1 VSQTTFRTRTRRA
14 GFTLIELAVSLF
26 IIALL
31 LGAILV
37 PLATRVEER
46 QIAETQKKQDEIKE
60 ALIGFAVANGYL
72 PCPAVSATNGQEGN
86 RTAGEC
92 APRAGYLPW
101 RALGVDKVDSWGQI
115 YRYSVTPAFT
125 NNTTTPTPVFSLATN
140 GDITVNTRDNA
151 GIVASLASAN
161 TVVAIVISHGKN
173 GYGGVDENNAA
184 HFLPAAWPASFP
196 DENTNA
202 TETTTYVSR
211 TKQQEGS
218 AGAGGEFD
226 DVVTWLPR
234 FLLVN
239 RMVAAGKLP

>member
-1 VSQTTFRTRTRRA
+1 MTKKSRQT
-14 GFTLIELAVSLF
+14 GFTLIELAIAIF

-37 PLATRVEER
+37 PLATQVEER

-72 PCPAVSATNGQEGN
+72 PCPAVSATNGQEGT
-86 RTAGEC
+86 RAAGVC
-92 APRAGYLPW
+92 APRTGYLPW
-101 RALGVDKVDSWGQI
+101 EALGVAKLDGWGQI

-125 NNTTTPTPVFSLATN
+125 NNTTTPTPVFTLTTS
-140 GDITVNTRDNA
+140 GDILVNTRDSTGA
-151 GIVASLASAN
+151 LSSLASA
-161 TVVAIVISHGKN
+161 TSVLAIVISHGRN
-173 GYGGVDENNAA
+173 GYGGVDRNNTA
-184 HFLPAAWPASFP
+184 HFLPSTWSATNFP
-196 DENTNA
+196 DEISNT
-202 TETTTYVSR
+202 TGTTTFASR
-211 TKQQEGS
+211 PKQQEGGT
-218 AGAGGEFD
+218 GAGGEFD